1 MITWLSRDITA
12 KWLRVIVSGV
22 IFSWLIWIAWWE
34 NRHYRNMTVLITQ
47 QFETL
52 HVDHLRAEAAMKML
66 AEQVFK
72 STEAVKKSTHVIEDL
87 PDGTREHR

>member
-12 KWLRVIVSGV
+12 KWLRVIVTGV

-52 HVDHLRAEAAMKML
+52 RDDHVRAQALLRML

-72 STEAVKKSTHVIEDL
+72 GTVHDEAGVCQEVYLIGLH
-87 PDGTREHR
+87 GGGG

>member
-1 MITWLSRDITA
+1 VITWLTRDVTSR
-12 KWLRVIVSGV
+12 WLRVIITGV

-34 NRHYRNMTVLITQ
+34 NRHYRNMTVLITR

-52 HVDHLRAEAAMKML
+52 RDDHVRAQAALKLL

-72 STEAVKKSTHVIEDL
+72 SAEAVKKSTQVIEEL
-87 PDGTREHR
+87 PDGTKEHR